1 MESWRVHLR
10 HKGEEGGTGNH
21 VATTAAPLPAQGVS
35 FWKVV
40 IHQLKDNNWLLL
52 GMVGDGNPAESSYM
66 HPSMYGWAC
75 NSDVFVGG
83 KNHSGDG
90 GWQGFEQGDEVLFM
104 YDPKEQNLVMT
115 IPRLFHR
122 RFVLE
127 TGPAPPQGFY
137 LHANLSA
144 SGDHVELMAAAGSES
159 AALAAATAAAAA
171 SGGRSTSFTFMGEE
185 REE

>member
-1 MESWRVHLR
+1 
-10 HKGEEGGTGNH
+10 
-21 VATTAAPLPAQGVS
+21 
-35 FWKVV
+35 
-40 IHQLKDNNWLLL
+40 
-52 GMVGDGNPAESSYM
+52 M